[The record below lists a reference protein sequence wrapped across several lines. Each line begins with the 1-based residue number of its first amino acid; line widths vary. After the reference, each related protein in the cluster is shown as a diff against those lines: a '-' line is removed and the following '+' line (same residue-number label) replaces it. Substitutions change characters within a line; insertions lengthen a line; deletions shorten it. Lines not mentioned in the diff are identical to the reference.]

1 MQTGAMKHADE
12 KQEPAVPSE
21 KPSRSQQHVESVL
34 ARIVA
39 RHHAYERQSS
49 FHDMDAESIDREWYR
64 H

>member
-1 MQTGAMKHADE
+1 MQTGAMKHAGE

-21 KPSRSQQHVESVL
+21 RPTRSQQHVESVL

-39 RHHAYERQSS
+39 RHHAHDRQS
-49 FHDMDAESIDREWYR
+49 FHDMDAEAIDREWYR